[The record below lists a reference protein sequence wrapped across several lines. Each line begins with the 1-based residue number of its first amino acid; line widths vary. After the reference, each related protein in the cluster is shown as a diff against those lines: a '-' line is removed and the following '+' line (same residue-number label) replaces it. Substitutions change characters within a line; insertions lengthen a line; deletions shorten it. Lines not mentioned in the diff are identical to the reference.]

1 MPGVSGVTVV
11 TNARAFYTTRAA
23 AGASGTRHSLRPL
36 VFEGGM
42 LMAKLARTRGEIAE
56 LCLTSLRGA
65 KRRSNPFL
73 LCCTM
78 DCFASLAMTIANRV
92 GYLIFESVAAFRLS
106 SSAKADDPVFQN
118 GCDEIEKPRRTGY
131 PAFAGYDDRSR
142 WGPCVR
148 RDDVAG
154 AARDRRVTTNMGA
167 AQARGANVRSGGRSP
182 AW

>member
-11 TNARAFYTTRAA
+11 TNARVFYTTRAA
-23 AGASGTRHSLRPL
+23 AGASGARHSLRPL
-36 VFEGGM
+36 MSEGEM
-42 LMAKLARTRGEIAE
+42 FKAKLAHTCGEIAE

-92 GYLIFESVAAFRLS
+92 SYLIFESVAAFRLS

-131 PAFAGYDDRSR
+131 AAFAGYDDRSR
-142 WGPCVR
+142 WGPLRAQGR
-148 RDDVAG
+148 RCWSG
-154 AARDRRVTTNMGA
+154 SQWRLTTNMAA